1 MRRVTG
7 TPQNPIFLAAGDT
20 AMVVQF
26 GEAIDSAVNRRV
38 NDLARALR
46 DLAVV
51 GVVDLVPTFRSLMI
65 HYNPLL
71 TNQAQLIAVVEDNLH
86 VQAAAVQR
94 RRSWVIPSCY
104 EGACAP
110 DLEAVARQASL
121 SPAEVIGAHSGV
133 DFDVYMMGFMPG
145 FPYMA
150 SMPEALRVPR
160 LTEPRVRVPIR
171 SVSIAAEIT
180 VVYAIET
187 PGGLSLI
194 GRTPVPFFDLRRSPP
209 VLLESGDQVRFEPIS
224 LADYRALER
233 DYARHAKTLEFTWI
247 DN

>member
-1 MRRVTG
+1 
-7 TPQNPIFLAAGDT
+7 
-20 AMVVQF
+20 
-26 GEAIDSAVNRRV
+26 
-38 NDLARALR
+38 
-46 DLAVV
+46 
-51 GVVDLVPTFRSLMI
+51 
-65 HYNPLL
+65 
-71 TNQAQLIAVVEDNLH
+71 
-86 VQAAAVQR
+86 
-94 RRSWVIPSCY
+94 
-104 EGACAP
+104 
-110 DLEAVARQASL
+110 VARQASL

>member
-1 MRRVTG
+1 MTG

-110 DLEAVARQASL
+110 DLESVARQASL